1 MKQGAAAFLAGLLF
15 AVGLGV
21 SGMTQPS
28 RVIGFLDVAGGW
40 DPSLA
45 FVMAG
50 AVSVHF
56 LAYRVLRW
64 RRRGGGA
71 DAAGPARAPR
81 FPLLADR
88 ADVPTRADIDA
99 RLVAGA
105 ALFGVG
111 WGLAGYCPGPAL
123 VSLATGS
130 RAVLAFVAAMA
141 AGMAIER
148 FASTRARGET
158 SEQTTE

>member
-1 MKQGAAAFLAGLLF
+1 MTQGVVALLAGLLF

-28 RVIGFLDVAGGW
+28 RVIGFLDVAGDW

-50 AVSVHF
+50 AISVHF

-64 RRRGGGA
+64 RRRGVGV

-88 ADVPTRADIDA
+88 AAVPTRNDIDA

-111 WGLAGYCPGPAL
+111 WGLVGYCPGPAL

-130 RAVLAFVAAMA
+130 RAVLAFVVAMA
-141 AGMAIER
+141 AGMVIER
-148 FASTRARGET
+148 LATARADTR
-158 SEQTTE
+158 EQTTE